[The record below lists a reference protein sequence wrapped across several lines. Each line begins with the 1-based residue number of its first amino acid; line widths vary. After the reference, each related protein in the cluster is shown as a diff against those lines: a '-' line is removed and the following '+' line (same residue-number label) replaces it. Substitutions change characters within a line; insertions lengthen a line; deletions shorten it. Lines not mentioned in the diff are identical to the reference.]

1 MKFNDIVIICIFAFI
16 GYLVVAS
23 IINTLQERKSS
34 RAENNNGDG
43 IRHDSAAS
51 NNDTNSSASPLKPRT
66 LIWHEVLNIPESATL
81 DQIKSAY
88 KRLITQYHPDKVA
101 DMAKEIRDLAEVRSK
116 EINAAYEHAIKLR
129 GA

>member
-1 MKFNDIVIICIFAFI
+1 MKFNDIAIICIFAFI

-34 RAENNNGDG
+34 HAENNTGDG
-43 IRHDSAAS
+43 IRHDSAVS
-51 NNDTNSSASPLKPRT
+51 NGDTNSSASTLMPRT
-66 LIWHEVLNIPESATL
+66 LVWNEVLNIPENATL
-81 DQIKSAY
+81 DQISSAY

-101 DMAKEIRDLAEVRSK
+101 GMAKEIRDLAEVRSK
-116 EINAAYEHAIKLR
+116 EINAAYEYAVKLR

>member
-1 MKFNDIVIICIFAFI
+1 MKFNDIAIICIFAFI

-34 RAENNNGDG
+34 KAENSVGDGVRRDSEASNGD
-43 IRHDSAAS
+43 I
-51 NNDTNSSASPLKPRT
+51 NSSESPLKPRT
-66 LIWHEVLNIPESATL
+66 FLWHEVLNIPENATL
-81 DQIKSAY
+81 DQISNAY

-101 DMAKEIRDLAEVRSK
+101 GMAKEIRDLAEVRSK
-116 EINAAYEHAIKLR
+116 EINAAYEYAVKLR